1 MQSKVWTMAA
11 VAAVAWP
18 LWGSPAVG
26 EGVAS
31 SPQAAEASAKASA
44 KAGAEAGAAV
54 GVARVEERV
63 LEQGIL
69 ASGSVRAADEIR
81 VAPLVE
87 GQAVEALW
95 ADVGDRVEKDQ
106 VLATL
111 SRAALTVELRQ
122 AEASAAQARAGVAQA
137 RAQEIEARAAWEE
150 AERVAVRAAT
160 LQESGTGSQAT
171 ADQALAAAT
180 SAKAR
185 WEGAQEGLKA
195 AQALADLGV
204 AQLETA
210 RLRFDRAEV
219 KAPAAGVIIARDAV
233 VGAIPSGAGA
243 PMFVLAKDGVLEAA
257 LEVSEGDI
265 RLVEA
270 GQEVRLSAVGLEGVE
285 GALVGRV
292 DPALDATTRL
302 GRVIVP
308 LDGVSSGWRVGMY
321 VEGRI
326 TVETRAAVAVP
337 ETAVLHTDAGAVAVR
352 VEGRTARHV
361 PVETGIS
368 EGGWIEVEA
377 GLSAGDTVVALAGA
391 FVADGVRVRP
401 VPWEGSVGEG
411 MGAVRVEDGR

>member
-1 MQSKVWTMAA
+1 MHKKAVTMAA
-11 VAAVAWP
+11 VAALLWP
-18 LWGSPAVG
+18 LWAIA
-26 EGVAS
+26 ED
-31 SPQAAEASAKASA
+31 AATARPTTDRVPET
-44 KAGAEAGAAV
+44 GAAV
-54 GVARVEERV
+54 SVARAEERV
-63 LEQGIL
+63 LEHEIL
-69 ASGSVRAADEIR
+69 ASGSVRAADEVR
-81 VAPLVE
+81 VAPLIE

-95 ADVGDRVEKDQ
+95 ADVGDRVEQGQ

-150 AERVAVRAAT
+150 AERVAKRAAK
-160 LQESGTGSQAT
+160 LQESGTGAQA
-171 ADQALAAAT
+171 AAEQALAAAT

-185 WEGAQEGLKA
+185 WEGAREGLVA
-195 AQALADLGV
+195 AQALADLGQ

-219 KAPAAGVIIARDAV
+219 KAPAAGVITARDAV

-243 PMFVLAKDGVLEAA
+243 PMFVLAKDGALEAV

-265 RLVEA
+265 RRVEA
-270 GQEVRLSAVGLEGVE
+270 GQEVGLTAVGLEGVE
-285 GALVGRV
+285 SAVVGRV
-292 DPALDATTRL
+292 DPALDAATRL

-308 LDGVSSGWRVGMY
+308 LAGPSSGWRVGMY
-321 VEGRI
+321 VEGRVA
-326 TVETRAAVAVP
+326 VESRAAVAVP

-352 VEGRTARHV
+352 VVGQTARRV

-368 EGGWIEVEA
+368 EGGWIEVET
-377 GLSAGDTVVALAGA
+377 GLSEGDTVVALAGA

-401 VPWEGSVGEG
+401 VPWEGVADEG